1 MITIKKHIILAFT
14 IFSVSSAVYAGPT
27 VAPIETGLGQA
38 QVIIQKVSTEL
49 SKLLKTDKSKD
60 NDQVGSPTKNA
71 KKEKAIK
78 NETLVTEQDATPLIP
93 EFFIQELTKKE
104 PDVKKVQEL
113 AKKKMLIDSKTIY
126 AENPAEMLSVFDKD
140 SETKIKNTAPKD
152 ALVLNSQEAM
162 QSAYHLALEQG
173 RAIAQKSF
181 ALMEKGEKHK
191 TTRKSDT
198 QKRQTHVELEKG
210 NALAN
215 QNTADILNEILV
227 LRSMMLEIDSLQQ
240 MQTKSISILQ

>member
-49 SKLLKTDKSKD
+49 SKLLKTDKGKD

-71 KKEKAIK
+71 QKEKAIK

-191 TTRKSDT
+191 SDT